1 MTQRMIVFLLGGALA
16 LTLAGCGGGDD
27 MPLLAGNNQQAMAEG
42 TALYQQAKA
51 ADDAGDSKK
60 AIKLYDRV
68 ANRYPQIAEAA
79 QARFRQAE
87 LLEQRGDVLDS
98 FKAYQKFLTRFQG
111 SGLYATALERQAR
124 MAQAA
129 ADGTIKNSFL
139 GIKSRLSTEKLV
151 EMLGQVRDNAP
162 QSATASK
169 AQFTI
174 GELHRSDKKT
184 AKAIEAY
191 RTLVREQ
198 PESKEAPDAMFQIGV
213 VLTEEANRGNQN
225 LATIDLAREAF
236 NDYLNQYPGH
246 PRNAEARERIAS
258 LRVMDVDRA
267 FEVAEYY
274 HKTKRYESAKIYYRE
289 VVKRVPSGPVHDQA
303 AARLRELG
311 E

>member
-16 LTLAGCGGGDD
+16 LTVASCGGGDD
-27 MPLLAGNNQQAMAEG
+27 MPLLAGNTQQAVAEG

-60 AIKLYDRV
+60 AVKLYDRV
-68 ANRYPQIAEAA
+68 ANRYPQISEAA

-87 LLEQRGDVLDS
+87 LLEQRGDVLDA

-111 SGLYATALERQAR
+111 SALYATALERQAR
-124 MAQAA
+124 MAQDA

-139 GIKSRLSTEKLV
+139 GIKSRLSTDKLV

-162 QSATASK
+162 QSPTASK

-174 GELHRSDKKT
+174 GELHRADKKAT
-184 AKAIEAY
+184 KAIEAY
-191 RTLVREQ
+191 RTLVRDQ

-213 VLTEEANRGNQN
+213 ALTEEANRGNQN

-246 PRNAEARERIAS
+246 PRNAEARQRIAS
-258 LRVMDVDRA
+258 LGAMDLDRT

-274 HKTKRYESAKIYYRE
+274 YKTKRYDSAKHYYRD
-289 VVKRVPSGPVHDQA
+289 VLRRAPSGPLHNQA
-303 AARLRELG
+303 ADRLRELG